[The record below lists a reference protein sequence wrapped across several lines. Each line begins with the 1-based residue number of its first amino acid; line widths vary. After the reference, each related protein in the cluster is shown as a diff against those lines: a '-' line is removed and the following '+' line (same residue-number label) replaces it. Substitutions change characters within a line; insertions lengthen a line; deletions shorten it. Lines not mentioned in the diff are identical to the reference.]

1 MVLAIKRNKYI
12 DDEFIEWL
20 INEIR
25 YEISTTINEKKLD
38 IFNEYV
44 KENNLFEPVNNNSK
58 FDVKQAI
65 NLSLNTLTYRKT
77 NNVYIIEVGKN
88 KLFPGYKVNL
98 ETVCKILD
106 SGNTEIKGYPI
117 FSKIFNNIKLNI
129 LEYYE
134 KYLDE

>member
-1 MVLAIKRNKYI
+1 MVLTIERNKYI
-12 DDEFIEWL
+12 DDEFIAWL
-20 INEIR
+20 IDKIR
-25 YEISTTINEKKLD
+25 YEICTTINENKLD

-44 KENNLFEPVNNNSK
+44 KENNLFQPVNNNSK
-58 FDVKQAI
+58 FDIKQAI
-65 NLSLNTLTYRKT
+65 ILSLNTLTYRKT

-117 FSKIFNNIKLNI
+117 FSKLFNNIKSNI
-129 LEYYE
+129 VEYYE
-134 KYLDE
+134 QYLDE

>member
-1 MVLAIKRNKYI
+1 MVLTIERNKYI
-12 DDEFIEWL
+12 DDDFIDWL
-20 INEIR
+20 IDEMR
-25 YEISTTINEKKLD
+25 YEISTKINEKKLD
-38 IFNEYV
+38 MFNKYIE
-44 KENNLFEPVNNNSK
+44 ESNLFEPMNNSSK

-65 NLSLNTLTYRKT
+65 ILSLNTLTYRKT